1 MKFHPLRFLRL
12 HYLRTVRFNRD
23 MWRELAW

>member
-1 MKFHPLRFLRL
+1 MNLHPIRFLRL

-23 MWRELAW
+23 NWRLLAW